1 MLDCGSFGL
10 RPLTRSRGLF
20 ELSAYTV
27 NEDKR
32 SHPYSQFGLLQMK
45 NQLHTPQRGRG
56 DWVGSG
62 NFQARAEGAPWLRL
76 LAQFAVPIL
85 QASRGQR
92 QRRVRWNRRMG
103 NPR

>member
-32 SHPYSQFGLLQMK
+32 SYPYLQFDLLQMK
-45 NQLHTPQRGRG
+45 NQLRTPQKGRG
-56 DWVGSG
+56 DWVDSG
-62 NFQARAEGAPWLRL
+62 NFQVRAEGAPWLHL
-76 LAQFAVPIL
+76 LAQLAVPIL
-85 QASRGQR
+85 
-92 QRRVRWNRRMG
+92 
-103 NPR
+103 